1 MPTSSRNKIEL
12 VIFDWDGTI
21 CDSIGKIVTAFI
33 QTAMQLDFEVL
44 SRSKISEIIGLK
56 LKDAIGLLYPSAT
69 MNQITEFSSL
79 YSKNYRLTAA
89 PVLYPGIRDLLVDLV
104 KNDIS
109 LCIATGKSSGGLDRD
124 LRSCNL
130 SSFFKKL
137 KTPFSILWND
147 GPKLKKL
154 NHELKKNNLA
164 PSELGKGRNVWYCIG
179 MCIARD
185 SARSVAL
192 HDCDIK
198 TYDRRMLAKLF
209 YPVVNPLFN
218 FEFCKGYYPRV
229 ANDKMNGRVARLLV
243 FPLLT
248 ALEKTIGKSEYLEFM
263 KSFKYPLAGEFSFR
277 RNVLPE
283 LRISSDWGIEVGIL
297 SEMQRSF
304 SPQNIC
310 QVDLADTY
318 DHKHQVL
325 SLDDETKGLSRMS
338 IDIIKTFIKK
348 LATQGNTFSREKF
361 RSLKATYYRSALDL
375 IDIYRSDAMMN
386 GLKFDSHTEEQAV
399 ELFAMNIMKAGEA
412 FILNPMD
419 TPFIPTWSRVKSA
432 IPDFLGRLEK
442 VVNDD
447 NKKYS

>member
-1 MPTSSRNKIEL
+1 MHDFGTKSTSVIESEL
-12 VIFDWDGTI
+12 LKFSEQRKMELILPCLYSELEGTALP
-21 CDSIGKIVTAFI
+21 KIVEEISKTKY
-33 QTAMQLDFEVL
+33 LDH
-44 SRSKISEIIGLK
+44 IIIGLDK
-56 LKDAIGLLYPSAT
+56 ANEAQAKKAW
-69 MNQITEFSSL
+69 
-79 YSKNYRLTAA
+79 K
-89 PVLYPGIRDLLVDLV
+89 
-104 KNDIS
+104 
-109 LCIATGKSSGGLDRD
+109 
-124 LRSCNL
+124 
-130 SSFFKKL
+130 FFKKL
-137 KTPFSILWND
+137 KTTFSILWND

-154 NHELKKNNLA
+154 DQELKKNNLA

-325 SLDDETKGLSRMS
+325 SMDDETKGLSRMS

>member
-1 MPTSSRNKIEL
+1 MSEFSQNGIVSTLHDFGTKSTKEIEGELLKFSSERKMELILPCLFSEIEGDAL
-12 VIFDWDGTI
+12 PN
-21 CDSIGKIVTAFI
+21 IV
-33 QTAMQLDFEVL
+33 
-44 SRSKISEIIGLK
+44 SEIKKTNYLNHIIIGLDK
-56 LKDAIGLLYPSAT
+56 ANEDQARKAWT
-69 MNQITEFSSL
+69 
-79 YSKNYRLTAA
+79 
-89 PVLYPGIRDLLVDLV
+89 
-104 KNDIS
+104 
-109 LCIATGKSSGGLDRD
+109 
-124 LRSCNL
+124 
-130 SSFFKKL
+130 FFEQL
-137 KTPFSILWND
+137 ETPFTILWND
-147 GPKLKKL
+147 GPNLKKL
-154 NHELKKNNLA
+154 DKELKKKDLA
-164 PSELGKGRNVWYCIG
+164 PSEKGKGRNVWYCIG
-179 MCIARD
+179 MSIARD
-185 SARSVAL
+185 TARSVAL

-229 ANDKMNGRVARLLV
+229 ADGKMNGRVARLLV

-248 ALEKTIGKSEYLEFM
+248 ALEKTIGKSDYLDFM

-283 LRISSDWGIEVGIL
+283 LRISSDWGIEIGIL

-325 SLDDETKGLSRMS
+325 SIDDETKGLSRMS

-375 IDIYRSDAMMN
+375 IDIYRNDAVMN
-386 GLKFDSHTEEQAV
+386 GLKFDSHTEEKAV

-447 NKKYS
+447 NKKYY

>member
-1 MPTSSRNKIEL
+1 MSDFSQNGVISTLHDFNTKSTSIIESEL
-12 VIFDWDGTI
+12 LKFSKQRKMELILPCLYSELEGAALP
-21 CDSIGKIVTAFI
+21 KIVEEISKTKY
-33 QTAMQLDFEVL
+33 LDH
-44 SRSKISEIIGLK
+44 IIIGLDK
-56 LKDAIGLLYPSAT
+56 ANETQAKKAW
-69 MNQITEFSSL
+69 
-79 YSKNYRLTAA
+79 K
-89 PVLYPGIRDLLVDLV
+89 
-104 KNDIS
+104 
-109 LCIATGKSSGGLDRD
+109 
-124 LRSCNL
+124 
-130 SSFFKKL
+130 FFKKL
-137 KTPFSILWND
+137 KTSFSILWND
-147 GPKLKKL
+147 GPGLKKL
-154 NHELKKNNLA
+154 DQELKKNNLA

-209 YPVVNPLFN
+209 YPVVNPIFN
-218 FEFCKGYYPRV
+218 FEFCKGYYSRV
-229 ANDKMNGRVARLLV
+229 ADKKMNGRVARLLV

-248 ALEKTIGKSEYLEFM
+248 ALEKTIGKSDYLEFM

-325 SLDDETKGLSRMS
+325 SIDDETKGLSRMS

-375 IDIYRSDAMMN
+375 IDIYRSDAIMN
-386 GLKFDSHTEEQAV
+386 GLKFDSHMEEKAV
-399 ELFAMNIMKAGEA
+399 ELFAMNIMKAGEG

-447 NKKYS
+447 NKKYY

>member
-1 MPTSSRNKIEL
+1 MSDFSQNGVISTLHDFGTKSTSVIEKELLEFSTQRKMELILPCLYSELEGNALPKIIEE
-12 VIFDWDGTI
+12 ISKT
-21 CDSIGKIVTAFI
+21 KY
-33 QTAMQLDFEVL
+33 LDH
-44 SRSKISEIIGLK
+44 IIIGLDK
-56 LKDAIGLLYPSAT
+56 ANEVQAKKAW
-69 MNQITEFSSL
+69 
-79 YSKNYRLTAA
+79 K
-89 PVLYPGIRDLLVDLV
+89 
-104 KNDIS
+104 
-109 LCIATGKSSGGLDRD
+109 
-124 LRSCNL
+124 
-130 SSFFKKL
+130 FFKKM
-137 KTPFSILWND
+137 KTSFSILWND
-147 GPKLKKL
+147 GPQLKKL
-154 NHELKKNNLA
+154 DQELKKNNLA
-164 PSELGKGRNVWYCIG
+164 RDELGIGRNVWYCIG

-229 ANDKMNGRVARLLV
+229 ANEKMNGRVARLLV

-248 ALEKTIGKSEYLEFM
+248 ALEKTIGKSDYLDFM

-318 DHKHQVL
+318 DHKHQIL
-325 SLDDETKGLSRMS
+325 SIDDETKGLSRMS

-348 LATQGNTFSREKF
+348 LATQGNTFSRERF

-375 IDIYRSDAMMN
+375 IDIYRSDADMN
-386 GLKFDSHTEEQAV
+386 GLKFDSHTEEKAV

>member
-1 MPTSSRNKIEL
+1 MS
-12 VIFDWDGTI
+12 
-21 CDSIGKIVTAFI
+21 
-33 QTAMQLDFEVL
+33 
-44 SRSKISEIIGLK
+44 
-56 LKDAIGLLYPSAT
+56 
-69 MNQITEFSSL
+69 EFSQNGVISTLHDFGTRSTEEIEKDLLIHSKERKMELILPCL
-79 YSKNYRLTAA
+79 YSELEGSALPNI
-89 PVLYPGIRDLLVDLV
+89 VEE
-104 KNDIS
+104 IS
-109 LCIATGKSSGGLDRD
+109 KTKYLDHIIVGLDKA
-124 LRSCNL
+124 NEKQAEKAWN
-130 SSFFKKL
+130 FFKNL
-137 KTPFSILWND
+137 KIPFTILWND
-147 GPKLKKL
+147 GPGLKKL
-154 NHELKKNNLA
+154 NQELKKKDLA
-164 PSELGKGRNVWYCIG
+164 PNRLGKGRNVWYCIG
-179 MCIARD
+179 MSIARD
-185 SARSVAL
+185 TARSVAL

-229 ANDKMNGRVARLLV
+229 ADKQMNGRVARLLV

-248 ALEKTIGKSEYLEFM
+248 ALEKTIGKSDYLEFM

-318 DHKHQVL
+318 DHKHQIL
-325 SLDDETKGLSRMS
+325 SIDDETKGLSRMS

-348 LATQGNTFSREKF
+348 LATQGNSFSREKF
-361 RSLKATYYRSALDL
+361 RSLKATYYRCALDL
-375 IDIYRSDAMMN
+375 IDIYRNDADMN
-386 GLKFDSHTEEQAV
+386 GLKFDSHTEEKTV

-432 IPDFLGRLEK
+432 IPDFLRRLEK

-447 NKKYS
+447 NKKYY

>member
-1 MPTSSRNKIEL
+1 MSDFSQNGVISTLHDFGTKSTSDIENEL
-12 VIFDWDGTI
+12 LKFSKQRKMELILPCLYSELEGTALP
-21 CDSIGKIVTAFI
+21 KIVDEISKTKY
-33 QTAMQLDFEVL
+33 LDH
-44 SRSKISEIIGLK
+44 IIIGLDK
-56 LKDAIGLLYPSAT
+56 ANEIQAKKAW
-69 MNQITEFSSL
+69 
-79 YSKNYRLTAA
+79 K
-89 PVLYPGIRDLLVDLV
+89 
-104 KNDIS
+104 
-109 LCIATGKSSGGLDRD
+109 
-124 LRSCNL
+124 
-130 SSFFKKL
+130 FFKKL
-137 KTPFSILWND
+137 KTSFSILWND

-154 NHELKKNNLA
+154 DQELKKNNLA
-164 PSELGKGRNVWYCIG
+164 PSEFGKGRNVWYCIG

-229 ANDKMNGRVARLLV
+229 ANEKMNGRVARLLV

-248 ALEKTIGKSEYLEFM
+248 ALEKTIGKSDYLEFM

-277 RNVLPE
+277 RNILPE

-325 SLDDETKGLSRMS
+325 SIDDETKGLSRMS

-375 IDIYRSDAMMN
+375 IDIYRSDAVMN
-386 GLKFDSHTEEQAV
+386 GLKFDSHTEEKAV
-399 ELFAMNIMKAGEA
+399 ELFAINIMKAGEA

-432 IPDFLGRLEK
+432 IPGFLRRLEK
-442 VVNDD
+442 EVNDD
-447 NKKYS
+447 NKKYY